1 MHLALSH
8 PEVAFQFLNNGQE
21 KLRTS
26 GNGKLKDVIYNVY
39 GRDVAANLI
48 EIDYEKNGIHIT
60 GFLGKPIITRGNRN
74 FENFFVNGRYVK
86 SAMISKSVEDAYRDF
101 VMQHKF
107 PFAVLHFHLSG
118 ENVDINVHPTKM
130 ELRFSRQQEVY
141 NTVFEAVHRTLLEPE
156 LIQKAE
162 VPDPVEQSNENMAE
176 RPERVKKTFTSA
188 STKDKE
194 DTGSPFLLRPR
205 KENEK
210 VTAAELIKESKE
222 TVKDDVQ
229 DEDYF
234 IRKMKERVLSYHNRS
249 SSAEVADRKEIFRAD
264 EQKDKIAEHV
274 KYAVESTD
282 KTLAPET
289 TATVQKP
296 EPVAE
301 TQTVATSAD
310 TTPDCEATD
319 AKPDPETRHSDGSL

>member
-162 VPDPVEQSNENMAE
+162 VPDPVESNENMAK
-176 RPERVKKTFTSA
+176 RHSHP
-188 STKDKE
+188 
-194 DTGSPFLLRPR
+194 LRP
-205 KENEK
+205 K
-210 VTAAELIKESKE
+210 IKRIPA
-222 TVKDDVQ
+222 VRFFFV
-229 DEDYF
+229 
-234 IRKMKERVLSYHNRS
+234 RVRRMK
-249 SSAEVADRKEIFRAD
+249 K
-264 EQKDKIAEHV
+264 
-274 KYAVESTD
+274 
-282 KTLAPET
+282 
-289 TATVQKP
+289 
-296 EPVAE
+296 
-301 TQTVATSAD
+301 
-310 TTPDCEATD
+310 
-319 AKPDPETRHSDGSL
+319 